1 MPINGATHQHYAET
15 KKYYLEFYS
24 VIYGTFVKFPAMMTD
39 LKNNFSPKWN
49 EENVFGR
56 QDPIITFANT
66 SRVINA
72 SFSVPAA
79 NKQEARLNFQQ
90 LNSLIKFL
98 YPAFKRRGRSN
109 AIAASPLIKI
119 KFANLI
125 CSSNSAAD
133 SNAEDGGLVCG
144 ITTFD
149 HTFNFGGESSWIDRE
164 NVAIPMS
171 FDISFTAT
179 VLHAHELG
187 AIGGEFS
194 GDPVEFPYKLGEP
207 LSQNVD
213 GAAPPRRNA
222 SSGADGGAS
231 EPPVGTGHGSS
242 GDVSEMTGE

>member
-1 MPINGATHQHYAET
+1 MPTIGATHQHYAEA

-24 VIYGTFVKFPAMMTD
+24 VIYGTSVKFPAMMTD
-39 LKNNFSPKWN
+39 LKNSFSPKWN

-66 SRVINA
+66 SRVVNA
-72 SFSVPAA
+72 SFNVPAA
-79 NKQEARLNFQQ
+79 SKHEAQANFQQ

-109 AIAASPLIKI
+109 SIAASPLIKI

-125 CSSNSAAD
+125 CSSNGAAD
-133 SNAEDGGLVCG
+133 SNAADSGLVCG

-149 HTFNFGGESSWIDRE
+149 HAFNFGGESNWIDRE

-179 VLHAHELG
+179 VLHTHELG

-194 GDPVEFPYKLGEP
+194 GDPVQFPYKLGEP
-207 LSQNVD
+207 LSQNVN
-213 GAAPPRRNA
+213 GTPPPRSNVF
-222 SSGADGGAS
+222 SGGDGGGN
-231 EPPVGTGHGSS
+231 EPPVGVGQGSS
-242 GDVSEMTGE
+242 GDVSQIDGA